1 MILKLINKH
10 DVQHQ
15 KIKYNSN
22 FYSNEN
28 SNIVHIKGTEATCVE
43 IATEMK
49 NALNWKTCSIA
60 MFYEIFSPFKYIS
73 ATLFRKLTFLACN
86 NNQVYAAILE
96 FPKIMIFFR
105 TAKPTLAR
113 FLKYPEISLIWFL
126 YDCKCSALAWSEDR
140 RQARMEDNCCGYS
153 LLQAV
158 MKL

>member
-22 FYSNEN
+22 IYSNEN
-28 SNIVHIKGTEATCVE
+28 SNIVYIKGTETTCVE

-49 NALNWKTCSIA
+49 NALNWKTCSQLQCFMKFLA
-60 MFYEIFSPFKYIS
+60 HLNIFQQHYLGNKKS
-73 ATLFRKLTFLACN
+73 TFLACN
-86 NNQVYAAILE
+86 TNQVYAAILE

-113 FLKYPEISLIWFL
+113 FLKYPEISLICFL
-126 YDCKCSALAWSEDR
+126 YDCKCNA
-140 RQARMEDNCCGYS
+140 
-153 LLQAV
+153 
-158 MKL
+158 